1 MREISLALAQK
12 PEICGA
18 SLPDP
23 LGLQLAPCRATVRP
37 ERNGR
42 LLSKYCVRLAPKPSS
57 LVPLLYRPR
66 LHQTPN
72 LTLKQ
77 EKLHLWHREENGAD
91 KVRCMGSTFCITWYY
106 SLAFRLLVGYN
117 KTEENIKKEQVE
129 HDGYA
134 QLARVFI

>member
-1 MREISLALAQK
+1 MREISLALVQK
-12 PEICGA
+12 AEICGA

-42 LLSKYCVRLAPKPSS
+42 LLSKYCVRLAPKPS

-66 LHQTPN
+66 LHQTPS

-77 EKLHLWHREENGAD
+77 EKLHLWHREEKGAD
-91 KVRCMGSTFCITWYY
+91 KVR
-106 SLAFRLLVGYN
+106 
-117 KTEENIKKEQVE
+117 
-129 HDGYA
+129 
-134 QLARVFI
+134 